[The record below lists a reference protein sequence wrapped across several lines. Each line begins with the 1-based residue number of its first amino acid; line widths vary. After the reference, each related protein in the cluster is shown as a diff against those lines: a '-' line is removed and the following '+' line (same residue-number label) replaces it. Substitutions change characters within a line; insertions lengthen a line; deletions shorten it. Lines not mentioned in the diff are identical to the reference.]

1 MKGSYSLMLGS
12 RQKISLNVLSRICQL
27 EGQLGRLEVLVSNVQ
42 RDGVGHSGGDDVV
55 GAEQL
60 VLQVDQNLG
69 PEVAVVE
76 GELNVAVI
84 QISGNGFA
92 AGAEVDNLTSE
103 QDLHVPGGEGQAQ
116 LTVDLL
122 VDASD
127 EDMKENF

>member
-1 MKGSYSLMLGS
+1 M
-12 RQKISLNVLSRICQL
+12 
-27 EGQLGRLEVLVSNVQ
+27 LVSNVQ

-55 GAEQL
+55 DAEQL
-60 VLQVDQNLG
+60 VLQADQNLG

-92 AGAEVDNLTSE
+92 AGAEVDNLASE

-122 VDASD
+122 VNASD
-127 EDMKENF
+127 EDIKENF

>member
-1 MKGSYSLMLGS
+1 MPQAKVLLVGAVRSMSLQDAKS
-12 RQKISLNVLSRICQL
+12 VLT
-27 EGQLGRLEVLVSNVQ
+27 
-42 RDGVGHSGGDDVV
+42 GGDDVV

-60 VLQVDQNLG
+60 VLQVDQHLG

-92 AGAEVDNLTSE
+92 AGAEVDNLASK

-116 LTVDLL
+116 LTVELL

>member
-1 MKGSYSLMLGS
+1 MGFARHREGKLLTYVGF
-12 RQKISLNVLSRICQL
+12 KTKNSLNVLSRICQL
-27 EGQLGRLEVLVSNVQ
+27 EGQLGRLEVLVSDVQ

-60 VLQVDQNLG
+60 VLQVDQHLG

-92 AGAEVDNLTSE
+92 AGAEVDNLASE
-103 QDLHVPGGEGQAQ
+103 QDLHVPGGEG
-116 LTVDLL
+116 
-122 VDASD
+122 
-127 EDMKENF
+127 

>member
-1 MKGSYSLMLGS
+1 MLGS

-27 EGQLGRLEVLVSNVQ
+27 EGQLGRLEVLVSDVQ

-92 AGAEVDNLTSE
+92 AGAEVDNLASE

-122 VDASD
+122 VNASD